1 MAPGSNLFVK
11 TFLAF
16 WLVTCAV
23 LASWMLASNYF
34 ESRPL
39 SALQRIPHGPP
50 LPHRRILRTIF
61 VLQAVDRDELRDVR
75 DSVEKLGI
83 RLYLLDQRGKDLF
96 GREVGADVEQI
107 ATHLGGPQ
115 RRIRH
120 ATTQELIVAHE
131 IYRRDTGPLRTV
143 FVIPRRGGALLN
155 TLGGNPRLRILL
167 AVSVSG
173 LVCFALSRLLTNR
186 LKALQKA
193 SRQLANGDLNTRL
206 KVRERGGDE
215 TDELARDF
223 NTMAD
228 QLQGRMQGQKRLL
241 RDVSHEL
248 RSPLARLRIALALA
262 EADTP
267 GRTDHLA
274 RIEQE
279 AERLEALIAQLLSSQ
294 AGDVRLD
301 SPVDLV
307 PLLRQLCEDGNFEG
321 AAYGKSV
328 RFTTQSAA
336 ALVSSAGDLLHRAF
350 DNILRN
356 ALAHTASHTTVRVH
370 LDEAEDRGEVTI
382 EDGGPGVP
390 EEELEVIFEDLYR
403 VDTARSRDT
412 GGYGLGL
419 SIARRAIHQHGGE
432 IRAHNT
438 GTGLRVTVTLP
449 RRT

>member
-1 MAPGSNLFVK
+1 MAFGAGNDPRRCHEVI
-11 TFLAF
+11 
-16 WLVTCAV
+16 LVVAV
-23 LASWMLASNYF
+23 VVAAQHLVVP
-34 ESRPL
+34 R
-39 SALQRIPHGPP
+39 
-50 LPHRRILRTIF
+50 LPVLEGVTGGAQPDHRFAR
-61 VLQAVDRDELRDVR
+61 
-75 DSVEKLGI
+75 
-83 RLYLLDQRGKDLF
+83 
-96 GREVGADVEQI
+96 REVGADVEQI

-155 TLGGNPRLRILL
+155 TLGGSPRLRILL

-279 AERLEALIAQLLSSQ
+279 AERLEALIAQLHSSQ
-294 AGDVRLD
+294 AGEVRLD

-307 PLLRQLCEDGNFEG
+307 PLLRQLCEDGNFE
-321 AAYGKSV
+321 AKV
-328 RFTTQSAA
+328 KRT
-336 ALVSSAGDLLHRAF
+336 
-350 DNILRN
+350 
-356 ALAHTASHTTVRVH
+356 
-370 LDEAEDRGEVTI
+370 
-382 EDGGPGVP
+382 
-390 EEELEVIFEDLYR
+390 EELDAAIPKI
-403 VDTARSRDT
+403 TALDPDVLIVT
-412 GGYGLGL
+412 GDHSTPSMLATSG
-419 SIARRAIHQHGGE
+419 
-432 IRAHNT
+432 
-438 GTGLRVTVTLP
+438 
-449 RRT
+449 